1 MAGSN
6 GSKELG
12 INEPMPG
19 DHGFF
24 TPVQSPPAGSL
35 LSMYDEN
42 VPVPQ
47 IFEPITIRSTTFQNR
62 IWVSPMCQYSCPKTG
77 ELTDWHLVQLGSYAS
92 RGASLTICEATA
104 VSPEGR
110 NTMEDAGLWTASQV
124 PSFRRVV
131 NFIHSQGQ
139 KAGIQLQHCGRKA
152 SVTAPWLGHRPAKK
166 EENGFTDDLISPSNL
181 PYKNDEIWPI
191 PTAMTKQMIQKSIG
205 DFVNAAKLA
214 VEAGFDVIEI
224 HGAHGYLIH
233 QFCSPLTNKRID
245 EYGGSFENRTRF
257 ALEVV
262 QGIRATI
269 PDTTLLFYRIST
281 TDWIP
286 DRESWTPE
294 QSVLLCQLL
303 QPLGVDL
310 IDVSSGGLVPDQQL
324 PPLRPGY
331 QAHLSQ
337 EIKDGVSGLL
347 TGSVGMIRDGKTA
360 EDVVASGKADVV
372 IIAREFARNPSLV
385 LNIAYELGVRVKWPT
400 QLHRSQPRY
409 NDPDIL

>member
-1 MAGSN
+1 
-6 GSKELG
+6 
-12 INEPMPG
+12 
-19 DHGFF
+19 
-24 TPVQSPPAGSL
+24 
-35 LSMYDEN
+35 
-42 VPVPQ
+42 
-47 IFEPITIRSTTFQNR
+47 
-62 IWVSPMCQYSCPKTG
+62 
-77 ELTDWHLVQLGSYAS
+77 
-92 RGASLTICEATA
+92 
-104 VSPEGR
+104 
-110 NTMEDAGLWTASQV
+110 MEDAGLWTASQV

-152 SVTAPWLGHRPAKK
+152 SVTAPWLGHRPADK
-166 EENGFTDDLISPSNL
+166 EENGFPDDLISPSNL
-181 PYKNDEIWPI
+181 PYKNDGVWPI
-191 PTAMTKQMIQKSIG
+191 PTAMTKEMIQKSVG

-233 QFCSPLTNKRID
+233 QFCSPLTNKRTD
-245 EYGGSFENRTRF
+245 EYGGSFENRARF

-262 QGIRATI
+262 QGIRAAI
-269 PDTTLLFYRIST
+269 PHTTLLFYRIST

-294 QSVLLCQLL
+294 QSVRLCQLL

-310 IDVSSGGLVPDQQL
+310 ID
-324 PPLRPGY
+324 
-331 QAHLSQ
+331 
-337 EIKDGVSGLL
+337 EIKDGVPGLL
-347 TGSVGMIRDGKTA
+347 TGSVGMIQDGKTA
-360 EDVVASGKADVV
+360 EDVV

-409 NDPDIL
+409 NDPDI